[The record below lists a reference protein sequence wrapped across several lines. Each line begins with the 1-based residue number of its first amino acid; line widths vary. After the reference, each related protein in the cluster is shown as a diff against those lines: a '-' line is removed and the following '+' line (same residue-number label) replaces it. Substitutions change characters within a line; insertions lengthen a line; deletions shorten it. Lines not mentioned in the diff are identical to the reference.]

1 MKTPGLRLP
10 RRVVW
15 PRLIH
20 TSRIVRAQFPEPEH
34 VISKFTFPPAT
45 HSIKQVNLLQ
55 QDKEGTKVTLHG
67 WVHLKPRKVSK
78 RLVFATLRDP
88 SGETIQLVDANE
100 PLFLRTVKPET
111 AICVQG
117 TYSSANGT
125 KEIRVTSAQVLNEAG
140 LIGSQLT
147 TGETKEW
154 PPEHRYLELRQPRL
168 QDMLKR
174 RAALVK
180 ACRDSLDSQG
190 FTEIETPVL
199 FKSTP
204 EGAREFLVPTRR
216 KGYMYALP
224 QSPQQYKQLL
234 MASGVKAYYQVAR
247 CFRDEDLRQDRQ
259 PEFTQLDMEMSFATG
274 EEVREVVE
282 KVIGSIFTALED
294 GKKNLYTMDTQT
306 GHLKIVD
313 PSSPKFDTLTYS
325 QAMSRFGID
334 KPDLRS
340 SLEITQLC
348 TISHDQYG
356 HPVDPA
362 VQKESTHS
370 QKGHPQPKTIVEALV
385 LKQAKYD
392 QADLDHLR
400 DANNYS
406 GATSVPKVV
415 EVTSENETTWYKNIQ
430 DHIQSSFHETVQNQ
444 CSELTDKDS
453 YISGDNGVNGST
465 LLSHI
470 SASSFTAFD
479 VRPGDIIAIS
489 VRKQD
494 GYYCYENPTPLG
506 RLRQLAIEKF
516 PQYRRPGLTGDYN
529 EAFCANWVI
538 DFPLFQPQDADDPS
552 LYSTNLA
559 CTHHPFTMV
568 HPTDYPLLQHSPL
581 ASRGLHY
588 DLVINGVEVGGGST
602 RVHDEQL
609 QRYILENILGV
620 DNAESLFGHLL
631 RALGAGCPPH
641 AGLAIGLDRLVAMM
655 CRTTSIRNV
664 MAFPKTVTGQDPLVG
679 SPSLV
684 KNNALSPYHLNMR
697 SEST

>member
-1 MKTPGLRLP
+1 MLLHELWTNQK
-10 RRVVW
+10 V
-15 PRLIH
+15 
-20 TSRIVRAQFPEPEH
+20 S
-34 VISKFTFPPAT
+34 FPPAT
-45 HSIKQVNLLQ
+45 HSVKQVNSLQ

-100 PLFLRTVKPET
+100 PLFLRNVKPET
-111 AICVQG
+111 AICIQG

-168 QDMLKR
+168 QEMLKR

-259 PEFTQLDMEMSFATG
+259 PEFTQLDMEMSFASG
-274 EEVREVVE
+274 EQVREVVE
-282 KVIGSIFTALED
+282 KVMGSIFTSLEE
-294 GKKNLYTMDTQT
+294 GKKNLYTMDIQT

-313 PSSPKFDTLTYS
+313 PSSPKFGTLTYT
-325 QAMSRFGID
+325 QAMNRFGID

-348 TISHDQYG
+348 TIPDDQYG
-356 HPVDPA
+356 GPVDPA
-362 VQKESTHS
+362 VQKESPQS
-370 QKGHPQPKTIVEALV
+370 QNGHPQSKTIVEALL
-385 LKQAKYD
+385 LKQAKHD
-392 QADLDHLR
+392 QADLDYLA

-406 GATSVPKVV
+406 GAASVPTVVKV
-415 EVTSENETTWYKNIQ
+415 TKENQTTWYKNIL
-430 DHIQSSFHETVQNQ
+430 DHIAQSFRGNAHGTVHGTVQNSCQ
-444 CSELTDKDS
+444 DLIDKDS
-453 YISGDNGVNGST
+453 HTSGDSGFNGSNGST
-465 LLSHI
+465 ILSQL
-470 SASSFTAFD
+470 SASFAAFD
-479 VRPGDIIAIS
+479 AVPGDIIAVS

-516 PQYRRPGLTGDYN
+516 PQYKRPGLTSDYN
-529 EAFCANWVI
+529 EAFCANWVVE
-538 DFPLFQPQDADDPS
+538 FPLFQPQEADDGPL
-552 LYSTNLA
+552 LYSTNLS

-568 HPTDYPLLQHSPL
+568 HPTDYPLLQTSPL
-581 ASRGLHY
+581 ACRGLHY
-588 DLVINGVEVGGGST
+588 DLVVNGVEVGGGST

-609 QRYILENILGV
+609 QRYVLEDILGV
-620 DNAESLFGHLL
+620 QDPEALFGHLL

-655 CRTTSIRNV
+655 CRTSSIRNA

-679 SPSLV
+679 APSTV
-684 KNNALSPYHLNMR
+684 KNNALSPYHLVL
-697 SEST
+697 SSGST